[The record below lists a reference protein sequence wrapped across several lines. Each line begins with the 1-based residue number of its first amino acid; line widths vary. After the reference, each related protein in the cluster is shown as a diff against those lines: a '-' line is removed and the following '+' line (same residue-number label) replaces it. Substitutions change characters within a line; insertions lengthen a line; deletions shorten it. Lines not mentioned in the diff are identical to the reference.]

1 METRYLDVE
10 HGRLAYD
17 VAGEGPL
24 VICVPGM
31 GELRTSYRFL
41 APRLVAASYRVATMD
56 VRGHGET
63 SVRWPDY
70 SVAGIGADALALAR
84 ALGGPT
90 VLVGN
95 SMASGAA
102 VWAAAEAPDLV
113 AGMALLA
120 PAVRDAQSPLTAR
133 VMGAVYSALFADP
146 WGVAVWKWYYSKLYP
161 TTKPADFDTHL
172 TRLVASLREP
182 GRLAALRRMI
192 VAPKA
197 ESEARLGRVRA
208 PALVI
213 MGTKDPDF
221 KDPAGE
227 ARLVAA
233 RLTSAASV
241 EVRIIDGAGHYP
253 QTEMP
258 DETAPELLSFLNHV
272 SVRA

>member
-1 METRYLDVE
+1 MVTQYLEVAD
-10 HGRLAYD
+10 GKLAYD

-31 GELRTSYRFL
+31 GDLRTSYRFL
-41 APRLVAASYRVATMD
+41 APRLVAAGYRVATMD

-70 SVAGIGADALALAR
+70 SVAAIGADTLALTR
-84 ALGGPT
+84 ALGGPA

-113 AGMALLA
+113 TGIALLA
-120 PAVRDAQSPLTAR
+120 PAVRDGQSPLMAR
-133 VMGAVYSALFADP
+133 VMGVVYSALFADP

-161 TTKPADFDTHL
+161 TSKPADFDANL
-172 TRLVASLREP
+172 ARLVASLRQP
-182 GRLAALRRMI
+182 GKLAALRRMI
-192 VAPKA
+192 VAPKV

-221 KDPAGE
+221 KDPAAE

-233 RLTSAASV
+233 RLTSAAGV
-241 EVRIIDGAGHYP
+241 EVRILDGAGHYP

-258 DETAPELLSFLNHV
+258 DETAREMLSFLNRV